1 MNEPSSFETNEL
13 KPWNWNFPDD
23 QEKYPYFSLKCPT
36 NRYDNPPYRTS
47 KLNRKTIY
55 AYMKNLILN
64 LKKCYCLE
72 SVFVF
77 DNEDLLAKKAR
88 LSTKTLCMIHKHNMN
103 GKDYLHYDVHSLYG
117 HSQSVATYE

>member
-1 MNEPSSFETNEL
+1 MTILRTELVNNNFENVQLTI
-13 KPWNWNFPDD
+13 
-23 QEKYPYFSLKCPT
+23 
-36 NRYDNPPYRTS
+36 
-47 KLNRKTIY
+47 RKTFIFY
-55 AYMKNLILN
+55 S
-64 LKKCYCLE
+64 E